1 MAKIK
6 CLSDFNS
13 TTHYCD
19 KKKKA
24 KGFARIML
32 AISKS
37 SNNKIT
43 CLIVLET

>member
-19 KKKKA
+19 RKKA
-24 KGFARIML
+24 NGFARRIL
-32 AISKS
+32 GISKS